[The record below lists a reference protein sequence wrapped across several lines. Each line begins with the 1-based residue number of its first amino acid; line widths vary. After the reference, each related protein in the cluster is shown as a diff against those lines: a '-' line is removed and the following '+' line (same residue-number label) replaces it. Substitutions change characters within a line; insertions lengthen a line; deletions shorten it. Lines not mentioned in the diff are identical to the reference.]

1 MKLFENIKNTMK
13 KPTMLNLVLIVIF
26 IIYLLIDFD
35 LPSDINNLI
44 SSPFGNIIVILFV
57 LALVCTKNPLV
68 VILGILFGYELIRRT
83 TLKTGVPPM
92 SGYLPPLTKPRTIK
106 FPSTEK
112 TLEEEMVDDLLPLT
126 SGPKKEPKYASVST
140 TVYNASS
147 ITDKTTL

>member
-1 MKLFENIKNTMK
+1 MYILFVQYIYPYLLLYFYFYIFSILKLKNITITYMKLFENIKNTMK

-35 LPSDINNLI
+35 LPTDLNNLI

-68 VILGILFGYELIRRT
+68 VILGILFGYELIRRS

-112 TLEEEMVDDLLPLT
+112 TLEE
-126 SGPKKEPKYASVST
+126 
-140 TVYNASS
+140 
-147 ITDKTTL
+147 